1 MLISLE
7 EINEARIDMG
17 DYASDKSDEEIE
29 ELLYQIKR
37 MAIFIVDFVEREDE
51 KKKLQQKS

>member
-17 DYASDKSDEEIE
+17 DYASDMTDEEIE

-37 MAIFIVDFVEREDE
+37 MVIFIVDFIEKEDE
-51 KKKLQQKS
+51 KNID

>member
-17 DYASDKSDEEIE
+17 DYASEMTDEEIE

-37 MAIFIVDFVEREDE
+37 MAMFAVEFIERE
-51 KKKLQQKS
+51 